1 MSHHHDIHA
10 DHSPDAIRRRLAGDS
25 NPSYI
30 KDFIYGA
37 IDGAVTTFAIVA
49 ASAGAGLSSGI
60 IIVLGLAN
68 LLADGFS
75 MAASNYLGT
84 KADQQ
89 LFEKTK
95 AEEQEEIEIH
105 PEGEIE
111 EIRQIFASQ
120 GFEGENLEH
129 VVQVITNDKD
139 LWVKTMLREE
149 HGLEEGGPEAFK
161 AAKATFIAFLII
173 GAIPLLPYFVS
184 PLFEIPKLFAV
195 SCGMTAL
202 AFIMVGWIKGQIVGV
217 NKARSAL
224 ETLAIGGAAAAV
236 AYGVGV
242 LLQGMAG

>member
-1 MSHHHDIHA
+1 MGHHRDIHA
-10 DHSPDAIRRRLAGDS
+10 DHSPDAIRRRLAG
-25 NPSYI
+25 NTKPSYI

-95 AEEQEEIEIH
+95 AEEYVEIETH

-111 EIRQIFASQ
+111 EIRQIFAAQ

-129 VVQVITNDKD
+129 IVEVITGDRE
-139 LWVKTMLREE
+139 LWVKTMMREE
-149 HGLEEGGPEAFK
+149 HGLEEGGPEALP
-161 AAKATFIAFLII
+161 AAKATFIAFLIV
-173 GAIPLLPYFVS
+173 GAVPLMPYFLGAFV
-184 PLFEIPKLFAV
+184 EIPEQFV
-195 SCGMTAL
+195 ISCGLTAL
-202 AFIMVGWIKGQIVGV
+202 AFLMVGWIKGRIVGV
-217 NKARSAL
+217 DKLRSAL

-236 AYGVGV
+236 AYVVGV

>member
-1 MSHHHDIHA
+1 MGHHHDIHA
-10 DHSPDAIRRRLAGDS
+10 DHSPQAIRDRLDGKTT
-25 NPSYI
+25 PSYI

-49 ASAGAGLSSGI
+49 ASVGAGLSSGVV
-60 IIVLGLAN
+60 IVLGLAN

-95 AEEQEEIEIH
+95 AEEHEEIEIH

-111 EIRQIFASQ
+111 EIRQIFSAQ

-129 VVQVITNDKD
+129 IVEVITNDKE

-149 HGLEEGGPEAFK
+149 HGLEEGGPEAFR
-161 AAKATFIAFLII
+161 AAKATFIAFLVV
-173 GAIPLLPYFVS
+173 GAVPLMPYFASAFVD
-184 PLFEIPKLFAV
+184 IPQQFMI
-195 SCGMTAL
+195 SIIMTAF
-202 AFIMVGWIKGQIVGV
+202 AFLMVGWIKGRIVGV
-217 NKARSAL
+217 DKLRSAL
-224 ETLAIGGAAAAV
+224 ETLAIGGAAAGV
-236 AYGVGV
+236 AYVVGV
-242 LLQGMAG
+242 LLRGMAG

>member
-1 MSHHHDIHA
+1 MSHHNDIRA
-10 DHSPDAIRRRLAGDS
+10 EHSPAAIRARIQADTKH
-25 NPSYI
+25 SYI

-95 AEEQEEIEIH
+95 AEEHREIETH

-111 EIRQIFASQ
+111 EIRQIFAAQ

-129 VVQVITNDKD
+129 VVEVITGDRE
-139 LWVKTMLREE
+139 LWVKTMMREE
-149 HGLEEGGPEAFK
+149 HGLEEGGPEAMP
-161 AAKATFIAFLII
+161 AAKATFVAFLVVGAVPLMPYFI
-173 GAIPLLPYFVS
+173 GAFVDV
-184 PLFEIPKLFAV
+184 PMQFIV
-195 SCGMTAL
+195 SCAMTAF
-202 AFIMVGWIKGQIVGV
+202 AFLMVGWVKGQIVGV
-217 NKARSAL
+217 DKLRSAL
-224 ETLAIGGAAAAV
+224 ETLAIGGSAAAV
-236 AYGVGV
+236 AYIVGV

>member
-1 MSHHHDIHA
+1 MGHHHDIHA
-10 DHSPDAIRRRLAGDS
+10 DHSPAAIRERLAGDAK
-25 NPSYI
+25 PSYI

-89 LFEKTK
+89 LFEKAK
-95 AEEQEEIEIH
+95 AEEHKEIEIH

-111 EIRQIFASQ
+111 EVRQIFATQ

-129 VVQVITNDKD
+129 VVEVITNDRE
-139 LWVKTMLREE
+139 LWVKTMMREE
-149 HGLEEGGPEAFK
+149 HGLEEGGPEALP
-161 AAKATFIAFLII
+161 AAKATFVAFLVV
-173 GAIPLLPYFVS
+173 GAVPLLPYFVG
-184 PLFEIPKLFAV
+184 PLIDIPNQFAI
-195 SCGMTAL
+195 SCGMTAM
-202 AFIMVGWIKGQIVGV
+202 AFLMVGWIKGRIVGV
-217 NKARSAL
+217 DKLRSAL
-224 ETLAIGGAAAAV
+224 ETLAIGGAAAGV
-236 AYGVGV
+236 AYFVGV
-242 LLQGMAG
+242 LLSGMAG

>member
-1 MSHHHDIHA
+1 MSHHKDVHA
-10 DHSPDAIRRRLAGDS
+10 DHSPSAIKQRLSGQS

-60 IIVLGLAN
+60 IFVLGLAN

-89 LFEKTK
+89 LYEKTK
-95 AEEQEEIEIH
+95 AEEYAEIETH
-105 PEGEIE
+105 PEGERE

-129 VVQVITNDKD
+129 IVEVITDDPD
-139 LWVKTMLREE
+139 LWVKTMMREE
-149 HGLEEGGPEAFK
+149 HGLEDGGPEAMP
-161 AAKATFIAFLII
+161 AAKATFIAFLIV
-173 GAIPLLPYFVS
+173 GAVPLMPYFIGVAV
-184 PLFEIPKLFAV
+184 EVPKQFLV
-195 SCGMTAL
+195 SCVMTAFAFL
-202 AFIMVGWIKGQIVGV
+202 AVGWVKGKIVGV
-217 NKARSAL
+217 NKTRSAL
-224 ETLAIGGAAAAV
+224 ETLAIGGSAASV
-236 AYGVGV
+236 AYIVGV
-242 LLQGMAG
+242 LLQNMAG

>member
-10 DHSPDAIRRRLAGDS
+10 DHSPQAIRDRLTGS
-25 NPSYI
+25 TSPSYI

-49 ASAGAGLSSGI
+49 ASVGAGLSAGVV
-60 IIVLGLAN
+60 IVLGLAN

-95 AEEQEEIEIH
+95 AEEHKEIETH

-129 VVQVITNDKD
+129 VVEVITGDRE

-161 AAKATFIAFLII
+161 AAKATFIAFLVV
-173 GAIPLLPYFVS
+173 GAVPLLPYFVD
-184 PLFEIPKLFAV
+184 PLFTVPRQFMV
-195 SCGMTAL
+195 SCVMTAF
-202 AFIMVGWIKGQIVGV
+202 AFLMVGWVKGRIVGV
-217 NKARSAL
+217 SKVRSAL
-224 ETLAIGGAAAAV
+224 ETLAIGGSAAAV
-236 AYGVGV
+236 AYVVGV
-242 LLQGMAG
+242 LLRGMAG

>member
-1 MSHHHDIHA
+1 MGHHHDIHA
-10 DHSPDAIRRRLAGDS
+10 DHSPDAIRDRLSG
-25 NPSYI
+25 NTTPSYI

-49 ASAGAGLSSGI
+49 ASVGAGLSSGVV
-60 IIVLGLAN
+60 IVLGLAN

-95 AEEQEEIEIH
+95 AEEHEEIDIH
-105 PEGEIE
+105 PEGEVE
-111 EIRQIFASQ
+111 EIRQIFSAQ

-129 VVQVITNDKD
+129 IVEVITNDRE

-161 AAKATFIAFLII
+161 AAKATFIAFLVV
-173 GAIPLLPYFVS
+173 GAVPLMPYFVD
-184 PLFEIPKLFAV
+184 PFVHVPNQFAI

-202 AFIMVGWIKGQIVGV
+202 AFLMVGWIKGRIVGV
-217 NKARSAL
+217 DKARSAL

-236 AYGVGV
+236 AYFVGV
-242 LLQGMAG
+242 LLRGMAG